1 MSYPNIPE
9 AISLFKAEVG
19 VSSTAIPL
27 NLASPITPA
36 DWLQLI
42 RTQNQPERNNDDGDQ
57 GLDDDIV
64 GKGEACVVKED
75 GVFVGGVAS
84 VKQGIGL
91 ARVFRIV
98 FRIVRLYACVS
109 RTRPNKVTSLER
121 KLMVMWVWGWRWRW
135 N

>member
-9 AISLFKAEVG
+9 AISLFKSEVG

-36 DWLQLI
+36 DRLQLL
-42 RTQNQPERNNDDGDQ
+42 RAQNQSDGDDDDGDQ
-57 GLDDDIV
+57 GLDDDIM
-64 GKGEACVVKED
+64 GEGEACVVKED

-91 ARVFRIV
+91 ARVFGIV
-98 FRIVRLYACVS
+98 FRIVR
-109 RTRPNKVTSLER
+109 RTRV
-121 KLMVMWVWGWRWRW
+121 
-135 N
+135 